1 MLELTINESFPLTDD
16 NKYISVVVDVAK
28 QLGAYTNDSPDTAP
42 FELPA
47 TIEFDFYCRSVAE
60 FPHLVSADGHK
71 WVISALVATDVLPDR
86 RWKHVG
92 GFVDRF
98 FIDVDD
104 PHVVVR
110 IV

>member
-1 MLELTINESFPLTDD
+1 MSIELLIDKAFPL
-16 NKYISVVVDVAK
+16 KEESEYIDVAVSIAK
-28 QLGAYTNDSPDTAP
+28 QFGIVE
-42 FELPA
+42 ELPV

-71 WVISALVATDVLPDR
+71 WIVSALVAAGVLPDR
-86 RWKHVG
+86 RWSRIS

-98 FIDVDD
+98 FIDEKN
-104 PHVVVR
+104 PRVVVR

>member
-1 MLELTINESFPLTDD
+1 MSLELLIDKSFPLKD
-16 NKYISVVVDVAK
+16 NNEYIDVVVDVAR
-28 QLGAYTNDSPDTAP
+28 QFGVIP
-42 FELPA
+42 ELPVV
-47 TIEFDFYCRSVAE
+47 IEFDFYCRSVAE

-71 WVISALVATDVLPDR
+71 WIVSALVAVGMLPDR
-86 RWKHVG
+86 RWSRIS

-98 FIDVDD
+98 FIDEKN

>member
-1 MLELTINESFPLTDD
+1 MIELIINRAFPLKDP
-16 NKYISVVVDVAK
+16 NEYIDVVVDVSK
-28 QLGAYTNDSPDTAP
+28 QFDVIP
-42 FELPA
+42 ELPV

-71 WVISALVATDVLPDR
+71 WIVSALVAAGMLPDR
-86 RWKHVG
+86 RWSRIS

-98 FIDVDD
+98 FIDEKD